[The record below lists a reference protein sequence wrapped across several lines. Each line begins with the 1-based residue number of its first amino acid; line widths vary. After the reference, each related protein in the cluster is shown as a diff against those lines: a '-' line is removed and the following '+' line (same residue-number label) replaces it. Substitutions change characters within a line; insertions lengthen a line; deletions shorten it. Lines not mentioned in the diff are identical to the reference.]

1 MSDDL
6 KSFKISQQVKHRVTR
21 PGLAA
26 KSKAGEASVG
36 FPLIEALLESEEPDV
51 SGLNERLDRL
61 QQMASAGSMKDK
73 AGAGKAAIAYER
85 TADLL
90 EHLFATKSAIGSGG
104 KTDP

>member
-6 KSFKISQQVKHRVTR
+6 KSFKISQQVKPRVER
-21 PGLAA
+21 PGTSA
-26 KSKAGEASVG
+26 KGKPGGASVG

-61 QQMASAGSMKDK
+61 QQMASTGSMKDK
-73 AGAGKAAIAYER
+73 SAAGKAAIAYER

-90 EHLFATKSAIGSGG
+90 EHLFSTKSALGSGP